1 MEIANGTR
9 ISLVCVAMEIANI
22 VQILRIIQKFVIAM
36 RIWRIGKMSEKEIVK
51 KVIEQADTIAKAICK
66 GKDVEIRKS
75 ASGMSVAEVSKRVVA
90 K

>member
-1 MEIANGTR
+1 
-9 ISLVCVAMEIANI
+9 L
-22 VQILRIIQKFVIAM
+22 
-36 RIWRIGKMSEKEIVK
+36 SEKEIVK

-75 ASGMSVAEVSKRVVA
+75 ASGVSVAEVSKRVVA